1 MKHVLPFALDAPS
14 ISYHNK
20 AFPLGVMKAN
30 LKNFDIWMCNKLI
43 QCVYEHGYDRYNLF
57 DEDIWSC
64 QDNVTATQSF
74 HVFPEI
80 FRYPSFDILG
90 IVKDMLDHGYY
101 AGGLNNEKYV
111 RAKKAYQAYD
121 HVHDY
126 IIFGY
131 DDEKSVFKS
140 AGYVANQKYEY
151 FDLYYDDYIESL
163 KNFCFKRMAIF
174 FHRIDGSVEPVIKID
189 EIKRKT
195 EDYLLS
201 RKNKT
206 TVSAADL
213 YGISV
218 WRKLASHFANLT
230 EDKYPDIRASRA
242 MLEHKTI
249 MLDRIRL
256 LAEMN
261 FIPDACKAY
270 EEAVVQPSYIAY
282 MLCLKFTMTEK
293 RELLQ
298 RIAEL
303 IEQICLDEEQI
314 LKGLF
319 LNG

>member
-1 MKHVLPFALDAPS
+1 MEL
-14 ISYHNK
+14 
-20 AFPLGVMKAN
+20 
-30 LKNFDIWMCNKLI
+30 
-43 QCVYEHGYDRYNLF
+43 
-57 DEDIWSC
+57 
-64 QDNVTATQSF
+64 QDNITATRSF
-74 HVFPEI
+74 TYSPKSFQL
-80 FRYPSFDILG
+80 PSFDILG

-101 AGGLNNEKYV
+101 AAGLNNEKYV
-111 RAKKAYQAYD
+111 RAKKASQEYD
-121 HVHDY
+121 HVIDY

-131 DDEKSVFKS
+131 DDEKGVLKS
-140 AGYVANQKYEY
+140 ARYVANQKYEY

-174 FHRIDGSVEPVIKID
+174 FHRIDGSIESAIKID
-189 EIKRKT
+189 EIKRKV

-206 TVSAADL
+206 TVSTTDL

-218 WRKLASHFANLT
+218 WRKLASHLASLT
-230 EDKYPDIRASRA
+230 EDEKYLDIRASRA

-256 LAEMN
+256 LSEMN
-261 FIPDACKAY
+261 FIPDACKEY
-270 EEAVVQPSYIAY
+270 EETVVQPSSVVY
-282 MLCLKFTMTEK
+282 MLCLKFTMTDK

-298 RIAEL
+298 RIAEM
-303 IEQICLDEEQI
+303 IERICLDEERI